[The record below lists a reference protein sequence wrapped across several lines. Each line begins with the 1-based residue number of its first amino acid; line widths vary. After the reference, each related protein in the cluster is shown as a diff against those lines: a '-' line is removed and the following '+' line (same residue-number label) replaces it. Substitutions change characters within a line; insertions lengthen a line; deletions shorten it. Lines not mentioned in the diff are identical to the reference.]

1 MSTSFNKK
9 MERLCDYYDNKE
21 NTKLETLLLR
31 LVEEP
36 VTTKMLNDNRPGCA
50 AIMLIIKDK
59 VSNKR
64 VKEIAKTVMDTW
76 SARIAAAAPTPA
88 KPAKPATPVKKKSK
102 SVAAPATLL
111 KLSDQDYKKDR
122 TQKAR
127 AAIVEVDQKI
137 AGFSPPSPSDIVNAH
152 YVDDTPVMRLDFM
165 MNLDII
171 VNNYSFAKSSDTL
184 RHMIGKTPQEMRIPL
199 DIDPFRL
206 RGEIVFIDYMNTFP
220 RVVASET
227 TATFDDKLKALS
239 NRGFLRQ
246 LLDYARNEMRL
257 MRIDWV
263 FIITQSRDYSLRMTK
278 VDSTDVV
285 ILHVPCFK
293 DVNELDKPCNE
304 VYGKNEVDDYYLLY
318 FVYYLSMYRDLIAA
332 QIQYLERFDKDAVER
347 KRHEL
352 QTFLDEQK
360 LSILSDDNYNF
371 SNTYFKKVNKVTAWR
386 RR

>member
-1 MSTSFNKK
+1 MSASFHKK
-9 MERLCDYYDNKE
+9 MARLCDYYQNKE
-21 NTKLETLLLR
+21 TAKLESMLLR
-31 LVEEP
+31 LVDEP
-36 VTTKMLNDNRPGCA
+36 VTTKMLNDNPAGGA
-50 AIMLIIKDK
+50 VIMLIQKG
-59 VSNKR
+59 SNKTL
-64 VKEIAKTVMDTW
+64 KKMAKTVMDTW
-76 SARIAAAAPTPA
+76 KARFAAESAPAPA
-88 KPAKPATPVKKKSK
+88 PVPKKKST
-102 SVAAPATLL
+102 PATTTTITLL

-127 AAIVEVDQKI
+127 AAIVEVDQNI
-137 AGFSPPSPSDIVNAH
+137 AAFAPPSPSEIVNAH
-152 YVDDTPVMRLDFM
+152 YLDDTPVMRRDFM

-171 VNNYSFAKSSDTL
+171 VNNYSFVKSSDTL
-184 RHMIGKTPQEMRIPL
+184 RRMIGKTPQEMRIPL

-220 RVVASET
+220 RVVET
-227 TATFDDKLKALS
+227 TATFDDKVKALS
-239 NRGFLRQ
+239 NRGFLHQ
-246 LLDYARNEMRL
+246 LLDYARNEIRL
-257 MRIDWV
+257 KNIDWV

-332 QIQYLERFDKDAVER
+332 QIQYLERFDKDAVEN

-371 SNTYFKKVNKVTAWR
+371 SNTYFKKLNKVTAWR